1 MRPYARC
8 HCEEMEDMIVW
19 RLPFVCECEFMRAAQ
34 YSCCKILYW
43 PLPFQPAFL
52 HIATNSHL
60 QVCQELPAGCGHQRV
75 AALHNRSTLFLAVA
89 PDPQRVDVGVAA

>member
-1 MRPYARC
+1 
-8 HCEEMEDMIVW
+8 MIVW

-43 PLPFQPAFL
+43 PLPFQSAFL
-52 HIATNSHL
+52 HIATSSHL
-60 QVCQELPAGCGHQRV
+60 QVCQELP
-75 AALHNRSTLFLAVA
+75 AVA